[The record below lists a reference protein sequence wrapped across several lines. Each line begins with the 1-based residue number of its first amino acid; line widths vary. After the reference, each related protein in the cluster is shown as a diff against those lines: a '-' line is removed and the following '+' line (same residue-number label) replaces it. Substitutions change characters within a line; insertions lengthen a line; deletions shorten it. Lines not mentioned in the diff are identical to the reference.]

1 MIVLKKLDAENP
13 NFSTVTIKLNYQTV
27 CDLNNILAKAREEN
41 NKYDAL
47 SLEFSNLF
55 EMLKHGFLTDFGI
68 YKNARYFKDHDKWE
82 SWETKSKE

>member
-13 NFSTVTIKLNYQTV
+13 NFSTVTIKLDYQTV
-27 CDLNNILAKAREEN
+27 CDLNNILAKASKEN
-41 NKYDAL
+41 NKYDTL

-68 YKNARYFKDHDKWE
+68 YKNAKYFKDHDKWF
-82 SWETKSKE
+82 SWEAKSKE